1 MDGEEYNNGVDAI
14 VASVLLIVLRRASLF
29 RSKRLTPDEWVQFL
43 GSVWPVVHDARENA
57 SGVARGFYDSER
69 RRVLGLKEFPLN
81 LQPSSF
87 ERFVQNM
94 EPARVEFSKAR
105 ASHGASMTVGSLV
118 SREIQDA
125 ARGQIITS
133 VKKDRPLDNIVSRQE
148 QDHPEKHSVDMA
160 KFLEQAGRSDFKPSD
175 VSTIDPADRMVRGWA
190 RVATGAETCAWCLML
205 ISRGPV
211 YLTAGS
217 AGSRFTDDTALR
229 MDAVGTLLDA
239 KIKQWHPNCD
249 CKVVPVFK
257 ISEWEGRHAWKAAE
271 EAWIAATDD
280 AIELGNRE
288 PHRVHKRGKNKG
300 KPFTLGEDTINILR
314 QRLMRGDVSMRKI
327 SGIAG

>member
-1 MDGEEYNNGVDAI
+1 MDDEAYNNGVDAV
-14 VASVLLIVLRRASLF
+14 VANVLLIVLRRASLF

-43 GSVWPVVHDARENA
+43 GSVWPIVHDAREKA
-57 SGVARGFYDSER
+57 SGVARDFYDSER
-69 RRVLGLKEFPLN
+69 RRVLGLKEFPLD

-87 ERFVQNM
+87 ERFVENM
-94 EPARVEFSKAR
+94 EPARVEFSKSR
-105 ASHGASMTVGSLV
+105 ASHGASMQLGSLI
-118 SREIQDA
+118 SREIQNA
-125 ARGQIITS
+125 ARVQIMTS
-133 VKKDRPLDNIVSRQE
+133 VKKDRPLDSIVSRQE

-160 KFLEQAGRSDFKPSD
+160 KFLEDAGRPKFKPSD

-229 MDAVGTLLDA
+229 MDAAGTLLDA

-257 ISEWEGRHAWKAAE
+257 ISEWDGRHAWKHAE
-271 EAWIAATDD
+271 EAWIAATEE
-280 AIELGNRE
+280 AIELRERE
-288 PHRVHKRGKNKG
+288 PDRRHKRGKNKG

-314 QRLMRGDVSMRKI
+314 QQLARGDVPMRKI
-327 SGIAG
+327 SVIAG

>member
-1 MDGEEYNNGVDAI
+1 MDDEEYNNSVDAI
-14 VASVLLIVLRRASLF
+14 SAGVLLYVLRRASLF
-29 RSKRLTPDEWVQFL
+29 RSKRLTPDEWLQFL
-43 GSVWPVVHDARENA
+43 GSVWPAVHAAREKA
-57 SGVARGFYDSER
+57 SGVARDFYDSER
-69 RRVLGLKEFPLN
+69 LRVLGLEEFPLD

-87 ERFVQNM
+87 ERFVENM

-105 ASHGASMTVGSLV
+105 ASHGASMTVGSLI
-118 SREIQDA
+118 SREIQNA
-125 ARGQIITS
+125 ARVQIITS
-133 VKKDRPLDNIVSRQE
+133 VKKDRPLDNIVSLQE

-160 KFLEQAGRSDFKPSD
+160 KFLEEAGRPEFKPSD

-205 ISRGPV
+205 VSRGPV

-229 MDAVGTLLDA
+229 MSAAGVDDAP
-239 KIKQWHPNCD
+239 IKQWHPNCD

-257 ISEWEGRHAWKAAE
+257 ISEWDGRHAWKHAE
-271 EAWIAATDD
+271 EAWIAATEE

-288 PHRVHKRGKNKG
+288 PDRRHKRGKNKG
-300 KPFTLGEDTINILR
+300 KPFTLGEDTLNILR
-314 QRLMRGDVSMRKI
+314 QRLLRGDVPMRKI
-327 SGIAG
+327 SGVAG